1 MRGRERPHCQGGST
15 REASMA
21 EDERQL
27 TLRDESDLV
36 GVRRH
41 VRELGVLQGL
51 ANVAIEELATA
62 VTEIARNV
70 LVHADSGQIQ
80 LRAARASQGEPG
92 RAAVLVVVKDLGP
105 GIANLDAA
113 MVDGFTTGQGLG
125 IGLPSA
131 RRLVD
136 VFEVDSRVGEGTTI
150 R

>member
-1 MRGRERPHCQGGST
+1 
-15 REASMA
+15 MA
-21 EDERQL
+21 EEEWQL

-41 VRELGVLQGL
+41 VRELGEQQGL
-51 ANVAIEELATA
+51 SNVAIEAFATA

-70 LVHADSGQIQ
+70 LVHAHSGQIQ
-80 LRAARASQGEPG
+80 LRAGPASQGEPP
-92 RAAVLVVVKDLGP
+92 RAAVLVVVKDQGP

-113 MVDGFTTGQGLG
+113 MRDGFTTGQGLG

-150 R
+150 RLEKWGRRLRSHL